1 MNYKEERPWGNFEN
15 LLDNNICKVKRIT
28 IYPEQSPSYQYHN
41 KREEFWVIVSG
52 VGRLILDEV
61 SYMIKTGDMIHIP
74 LMAKHQIINTSKEEL
89 VFIEVQMGEYM
100 GEDDIVRLS
109 DRYGRL

>member
-1 MNYKEERPWGNFEN
+1 
-15 LLDNNICKVKRIT
+15 
-28 IYPEQSPSYQYHN
+28 
-41 KREEFWVIVSG
+41 
-52 VGRLILDEV
+52 
-61 SYMIKTGDMIHIP
+61 MIHIP